1 MWVSR
6 GVGMAAV
13 ATSTL
18 PVPTVCRA
26 PPPARPALAPQFGA
40 GAAMA
45 DQRALDILGEAYCK

>member
-1 MWVSR
+1 
-6 GVGMAAV
+6 MAAV